1 MAAALGGRP
10 FSAAIDRRDNPM
22 QRFLIITANCA
33 LLALL
38 LIGLPAATHA
48 QWGDWQIA
56 SVSTGRRLLLWGLA
70 IAMTGNILVGHTVVK
85 GRKGKIFCWEWAAVF
100 AGLLLAGWAYG
111 HGYLN
116 FNWLKQMLL
125 WLQNHF

>member
-1 MAAALGGRP
+1 
-10 FSAAIDRRDNPM
+10 M
-22 QRFLIITANCA
+22 QRFLIIAANCA

-56 SVSTGRRLLLWGLA
+56 SATTGRRLLFGGLAIGVAGNVLAGLA
-70 IAMTGNILVGHTVVK
+70 IAK
-85 GRKGKIFCWEWAAVF
+85 ARKGKILCWEWTAVF
-100 AGLLLAGWAYG
+100 AGLLLVCWGFARGDF
-111 HGYLN
+111 N
-116 FNWLKQMLL
+116 FNWLKQALL